1 MGTRPRETR
10 MFAAAFAMDP
20 ARFADVYGPEA
31 RARVAAQAEL
41 VADPADRAGV
51 WSAER
56 LAAEPDTAASALH
69 DVEVLLT
76 GWGGPVLDARM
87 LDRLPRL
94 RLVLY
99 AAGSVRRIATEEFW
113 AAGIPIVSAA
123 HANALPVAEFTVAQ
137 IVYALKD
144 GWRHV
149 LAARAARAPVR
160 VGRAPGAYGSVV
172 GVLSLGATGR
182 LVCERLRGY
191 DVQVL
196 AHDPYAEAPP
206 GVRSVG
212 LDELFAT
219 ADVVSVHAPLT
230 AETRGLVGHR
240 LLASMKPGA
249 TLLNTSRGAVLDEPA
264 LLDVLARRPDL
275 FAVLDVTDPEPPI
288 PGSPLFTLPNV
299 VVTPHL
305 AGSQALER
313 RRLGDLVVSEFERWT
328 AGEPLHWA
336 LDRSAYERMA

>member
-1 MGTRPRETR
+1 MGTRPKETR

-20 ARFADVYGPEA
+20 ERFSDVYGPEA

-41 VADPADRAGV
+41 IADPAAPGGV
-51 WSAER
+51 WSADR
-56 LAAEPDTAASALH
+56 LAAEPAALRGT
-69 DVEVLLT
+69 EVLLT
-76 GWGGPVLDARM
+76 GWGGPVLDAPA
-87 LDRLPRL
+87 LARLPRL

-99 AAGSVRRIATEEFW
+99 AAGSVRRIAGEAFW
-113 AAGIPIVSAA
+113 AAGIPLVTAA

-149 LAARAARAPVR
+149 LAARAARTAVR
-160 VGRAPGAYGSVV
+160 VGRAPGAYGSTV

-182 LVCERLRGY
+182 LVCERLRAY
-191 DVQVL
+191 DVRVI
-196 AHDPYAEAPP
+196 AHDPYTEAPP

-212 LDELFAT
+212 IEELFAT
-219 ADVVSVHAPLT
+219 ADVVTVHTPLVP
-230 AETRGLVGHR
+230 ETRGLVGRR

-249 TLLNTSRGAVLDEPA
+249 TLVNTARGAVLDEPA
-264 LLDVLARRPDL
+264 LLDVLTRRPDL
-275 FAVLDVTDPEPPI
+275 FAVLDVTDPEPPL

-313 RRLGDLVVSEFERWT
+313 RRLGDLVVGEFERWA
-328 AGEPLHWA
+328 AGEPLRWA
-336 LDRSAYERMA
+336 LDRHTYERMA